1 MATVLRLGVAI
12 RGPGTGEGKAGEPH
26 LAAPAMSPAQQ
37 PPRQGCAQ
45 CPLGTQGSGQS
56 LGRAGH
62 GETQTEGLTCVAAA
76 VSMQRPRPSA
86 GRRGSWE
93 PLRCGQ
99 AASARSPD
107 SSTAHAPCTSS
118 FTRRGP
124 FVSSEL
130 TATPSSPFDS
140 KPPQNLQ
147 HFPEAAAHL
156 QRYWASVEKEGGGEC
171 QGHLSGFKTHSAL
184 YPWARDEGSLGLS
197 FPRSRKRRM
206 IPA

>member
-37 PPRQGCAQ
+37 PPREGCAQ

-86 GRRGSWE
+86 GRRGSRE
-93 PLRCGQ
+93 PLHCGQ

-140 KPPQNLQ
+140 KPPPP
-147 HFPEAAAHL
+147 PEPAAL
-156 QRYWASVEKEGGGEC
+156 PGGSGTFAEILGVSGER
-171 QGHLSGFKTHSAL
+171 G
-184 YPWARDEGSLGLS
+184 R
-197 FPRSRKRRM
+197 RRM
-206 IPA
+206 SGPPVRVQDPLSSVPLGHR

>member
-37 PPRQGCAQ
+37 PPREGCAQ

-86 GRRGSWE
+86 GRRGSRE
-93 PLRCGQ
+93 PLHCGQ

-140 KPPQNLQ
+140 KPPPRTCSTSRRQRHICRDTGRQ
-147 HFPEAAAHL
+147 WREREEANVRAT
-156 QRYWASVEKEGGGEC
+156 R
-171 QGHLSGFKTHSAL
+171 QGSRPTQLCT
-184 YPWARDEGSLGLS
+184 LG
-197 FPRSRKRRM
+197 P
-206 IPA
+206 